1 MASNKLSALSAVS
14 GSLTSDSLVY
24 IADTQDSGSSY
35 DSKKISIANLLSDVA
50 STSDLG
56 TFTGS
61 TINNNQ
67 SIKAALQ
74 ELETSLETKAPDDDL
89 TTLEVTV
96 SNLGGGVTSTT
107 FTFDNGTTA
116 EPASKDIRYNNT
128 TPANVTEIYISKT
141 NKAGV
146 DLSNVIPEMLFAG
159 VRVYLQNEDDASQ
172 YLAATVT
179 SVSEVNDTY
188 TLSVNEVNAGSLI
201 GNNKKTAFAVIGK
214 TPLDLGTF
222 TGSIIGDSAT
232 PKEALQAL
240 ETALETET
248 SNRAIAISDLV
259 DGAPALLDTLNEL
272 AAAINDDENFVST
285 ITNLIDANETH
296 IDNVATLTGVAKDSA
311 NLGTFTGSTIADSS
325 TLKAAIQA
333 IETAVETKATSTV
346 VSEIDANVDDLIS
359 LSGVAEQQT
368 GLGTF
373 TGSTIS
379 DGANIKDALQDLE
392 TAAEAAAAGSA
403 VADRTKTETGDA
415 DTSHYLTFVADDNS
429 TATAETVYTDGGIT
443 YNPSSNLLSVGTVD
457 PTNLKIG
464 GVTVTATA
472 SELNTLNGIT
482 AFTSELN
489 ILDGATV
496 TTAELNILDGVTST
510 AAELNI
516 LDGVTATAVELNYV
530 DGVTSN
536 VQTQIDS
543 KVATGAN
550 VNTLVGTTS
559 AQTVPVDGNGD
570 DNYLFLVVNKATG
583 ALTAVDKTFLEAE
596 G

>member
-35 DSKKISIANLLSDVA
+35 SSKKITVANLLSDVA
-50 STSDLG
+50 STTDLG
-56 TFTGS
+56 TFTGT
-61 TINNNQ
+61 TIDNNQ

-74 ELETSLETKAPDDDL
+74 
-89 TTLEVTV
+89 
-96 SNLGGGVTSTT
+96 
-107 FTFDNGTTA
+107 
-116 EPASKDIRYNNT
+116 
-128 TPANVTEIYISKT
+128 
-141 NKAGV
+141 
-146 DLSNVIPEMLFAG
+146 
-159 VRVYLQNEDDASQ
+159 
-172 YLAATVT
+172 
-179 SVSEVNDTY
+179 
-188 TLSVNEVNAGSLI
+188 
-201 GNNKKTAFAVIGK
+201 
-214 TPLDLGTF
+214 
-222 TGSIIGDSAT
+222 
-232 PKEALQAL
+232 AL
-240 ETALETET
+240 ETAIESEA
-248 SNRAIAISDLV
+248 SSRATAISDLV
-259 DGAPALLDTLNEL
+259 DGAPAVLDTLNEL
-272 AAAINDDENFVST
+272 AAAINDDENFVTT
-285 ITNLIDANETH
+285 ITNLINANETH

-333 IETAVETKATSTV
+333 LETALELKAASATV
-346 VSEIDANVDDLIS
+346 TEIDSNVDDLIS
-359 LSGVAEQQT
+359 LSGVAEQST

-379 DGANIKDALQDLE
+379 DASNIKDALQDLE
-392 TAAEAAAAGSA
+392 TAVEGAQAGSA

-415 DTSHYLTFVADDNS
+415 DTTHYITFVADDNS
-429 TATAETVYTDGGIT
+429 TATAETVYTDGGIQ
-443 YNPSSNLLSVGTVD
+443 YNPALNLLSVAGRIHAL
-457 PTNLKIG
+457 NLTLDS
-464 GVTVTATA
+464 VNVTATA
-472 SELNTLNGIT
+472 AELNLLDGVTSTTAELNILDGVT
-482 AFTSELN
+482 ATATELNLLDGVTATTSELN
-489 ILDGATV
+489 ILDGV
-496 TTAELNILDGVTST
+496 TSTAAELNILDGVTST

-516 LDGVTATAVELNYV
+516 LDGVTATTAELNLLDGVTATTVELNYV

-570 DNYLFLVVNKATG
+570 DNYLFLVVNKSNG

>member
-35 DSKKISIANLLSDVA
+35 SSKKITIANLLSDVA
-50 STSDLG
+50 STTDLG

-61 TINNNQ
+61 TIDNNQ

-74 ELETSLETKAPDDDL
+74 
-89 TTLEVTV
+89 
-96 SNLGGGVTSTT
+96 
-107 FTFDNGTTA
+107 
-116 EPASKDIRYNNT
+116 
-128 TPANVTEIYISKT
+128 
-141 NKAGV
+141 
-146 DLSNVIPEMLFAG
+146 
-159 VRVYLQNEDDASQ
+159 
-172 YLAATVT
+172 
-179 SVSEVNDTY
+179 
-188 TLSVNEVNAGSLI
+188 
-201 GNNKKTAFAVIGK
+201 
-214 TPLDLGTF
+214 
-222 TGSIIGDSAT
+222 
-232 PKEALQAL
+232 AL
-240 ETALETET
+240 ETAIETEA
-248 SNRAIAISDLV
+248 SSRATAISDLV

-272 AAAINDDENFVST
+272 AGAINDDENFVTT
-285 ITNLIDANETH
+285 ITNLINDNETH
-296 IDNVATLTGVAKDSA
+296 IDNVATLTGVVKDSA

-325 TLKAAIQA
+325 TIKAAIQA
-333 IETAVETKATSTV
+333 LETAVETKATSAV
-346 VSEIDANVDDLIS
+346 VTEIDTNVDDLIT
-359 LSGVAEQQT
+359 LTGVAEQAT

-403 VADRTKTETGDA
+403 VADRTKTVTGDA
-415 DTSHYLTFVADDNS
+415 DTTHYITFVADDNS

-443 YNPSSNLLSVGTVD
+443 YNPSTNLLSIGAADVST
-457 PTNLKIG
+457 LKIG
-464 GVTVTATA
+464 GVAVTSTA
-472 SELNTLNGIT
+472 AELNLLDGVTSTT
-482 AFTSELN
+482 AELN
-489 ILDGATV
+489 ILDGVTATAAEINLLDGV
-496 TTAELNILDGVTST
+496 TATTAELNILDGVTST

-516 LDGVTATAVELNYV
+516 LDGVTSTAAELNILDGVTATTAELNLLDGVTATTVELNYV

-570 DNYLFLVVNKATG
+570 DNYLFLVVNKANG

-596 G
+596 

>member
-35 DSKKISIANLLSDVA
+35 ASKKITIANLLSDVA

-56 TFTGS
+56 TFSGS
-61 TINNNQ
+61 TIDNNQ

-74 ELETSLETKAPDDDL
+74 
-89 TTLEVTV
+89 
-96 SNLGGGVTSTT
+96 
-107 FTFDNGTTA
+107 
-116 EPASKDIRYNNT
+116 
-128 TPANVTEIYISKT
+128 
-141 NKAGV
+141 
-146 DLSNVIPEMLFAG
+146 
-159 VRVYLQNEDDASQ
+159 
-172 YLAATVT
+172 
-179 SVSEVNDTY
+179 
-188 TLSVNEVNAGSLI
+188 
-201 GNNKKTAFAVIGK
+201 
-214 TPLDLGTF
+214 
-222 TGSIIGDSAT
+222 
-232 PKEALQAL
+232 AL
-240 ETALETET
+240 ETALEAES
-248 SNRAIAISDLV
+248 SNRATAISDLV

-272 AAAINDDENFVST
+272 AAAINDDENFVTT

-325 TLKAAIQA
+325 TVKAALQLL
-333 IETAVETKATSTV
+333 ETAVETKATSAV
-346 VSEIDANVDDLIS
+346 VTEIDGNVDDLIS

-392 TAAEAAAAGSA
+392 TAAEAASAGSA
-403 VADRTKTETGDA
+403 VADRTKTETGSA
-415 DTSHYLTFVADDNS
+415 NTNHYLTFVADDNS
-429 TATAETVYTDGGIT
+429 TATAETVFTDAGIK
-443 YNPSSNLLSVGTVD
+443 YNPSTNLLDISNGTVHAQYL
-457 PTNLKIG
+457 TLANVNLNA
-464 GVTVTATA
+464 TAT
-472 SELNTLNGIT
+472 ELNVLDGIT
-482 AFTSELN
+482 STTAELN
-489 ILDGATV
+489 ILDGV
-496 TTAELNILDGVTST
+496 TSTAAELNILDGVTST

-530 DGVTSN
+530 DGVTSDI
-536 VQTQIDS
+536 QTQINS

-550 VNTLVGTTS
+550 VNNLVGTTS

-570 DNYLFLVVNKATG
+570 DNYLFLVVNKASG

>member
-35 DSKKISIANLLSDVA
+35 SSKKITVANLLSDVA
-50 STSDLG
+50 STTELG
-56 TFTGS
+56 TFSGS
-61 TINNNQ
+61 TIDNNQ
-67 SIKAALQ
+67 SIKQA
-74 ELETSLETKAPDDDL
+74 
-89 TTLEVTV
+89 
-96 SNLGGGVTSTT
+96 
-107 FTFDNGTTA
+107 
-116 EPASKDIRYNNT
+116 I
-128 TPANVTEIYISKT
+128 
-141 NKAGV
+141 
-146 DLSNVIPEMLFAG
+146 
-159 VRVYLQNEDDASQ
+159 
-172 YLAATVT
+172 
-179 SVSEVNDTY
+179 
-188 TLSVNEVNAGSLI
+188 
-201 GNNKKTAFAVIGK
+201 
-214 TPLDLGTF
+214 
-222 TGSIIGDSAT
+222 
-232 PKEALQAL
+232 QAL
-240 ETALETET
+240 ETALESESTA
-248 SNRAIAISDLV
+248 RASAISGLV
-259 DGAPALLDTLNEL
+259 DGAPGLLDTLNEL
-272 AAAINDDENFVST
+272 AAAINDDENFVTT

-311 NLGTFTGSTIADSS
+311 NLGTFTGSTIADSA

-333 IETAVETKATSTV
+333 LETAVETKATSAV
-346 VSEIDANVDDLIS
+346 VTEIDTNVDDLIS
-359 LSGVAEQQT
+359 LTGVAEQQT

-392 TAAEAAAAGSA
+392 TAAEAAASGSA

-415 DTSHYLTFVADDNS
+415 NTQHYLTFVADDNS
-429 TATAETVYTDGGIT
+429 TATAETVYTDGGIQ
-443 YNPSSNLLSVGTVD
+443 YNPASNLLTIAGRVHALNLTLDSV
-457 PTNLKIG
+457 N
-464 GVTVTATA
+464 VTSTAA
-472 SELNTLNGIT
+472 ELNVLDGIT
-482 AFTSELN
+482 STTAELN
-489 ILDGATV
+489 ILDGVTSTAAEINLLDGVTA

-516 LDGVTATAVELNYV
+516 LDGVTSTAAELNLLDGVTSTTAELNLLDGVTATTVELNYV

-570 DNYLFLVVNKATG
+570 DNYLFLVVNKANG

>member
-35 DSKKISIANLLSDVA
+35 ASKKITIASLLSDVA
-50 STSDLG
+50 ATSDLG

-61 TINNNQ
+61 TIDNNQ

-74 ELETSLETKAPDDDL
+74 
-89 TTLEVTV
+89 
-96 SNLGGGVTSTT
+96 
-107 FTFDNGTTA
+107 
-116 EPASKDIRYNNT
+116 
-128 TPANVTEIYISKT
+128 
-141 NKAGV
+141 
-146 DLSNVIPEMLFAG
+146 
-159 VRVYLQNEDDASQ
+159 
-172 YLAATVT
+172 
-179 SVSEVNDTY
+179 
-188 TLSVNEVNAGSLI
+188 
-201 GNNKKTAFAVIGK
+201 
-214 TPLDLGTF
+214 
-222 TGSIIGDSAT
+222 
-232 PKEALQAL
+232 AL
-240 ETALETET
+240 ETALESES
-248 SNRAIAISDLV
+248 SNRATAISDLV

-272 AAAINDDENFVST
+272 ASAINDDENFVTT

-296 IDNVATLTGVAKDSA
+296 IDNVAILTGVAKDAA

-325 TLKAAIQA
+325 TLKAAIQLL
-333 IETAVETKATSTV
+333 ETAVETKATSAV
-346 VSEIDANVDDLIS
+346 VTEIDGNVDDLIS

-392 TAAEAAAAGSA
+392 TAAEAAASGSA

-415 DTSHYLTFVADDNS
+415 NTQHYLTFVADDNS
-429 TATAETVYTDGGIT
+429 TATAETVYTDGGIK
-443 YNPSSNLLSVGTVD
+443 YNPSNNLLTVSGIISAQYLTLD
-457 PTNLKIG
+457 GVNLNA
-464 GVTVTATA
+464 TAT
-472 SELNTLNGIT
+472 ELNVLDGIT
-482 AFTSELN
+482 A
-489 ILDGATV
+489 
-496 TTAELNILDGVTST
+496 TTAELNILDGVTSTAAELSILDGVTAT

-536 VQTQIDS
+536 VQTQIDT
-543 KVATGAN
+543 KCATGAN